1 MAAPTPERERKGP
14 WANRV
19 LSTEIERTH
28 EYNEFI
34 DKLRAYHQK
43 RGTTLTIEPELGRKL
58 LDLRKLYNKVTSLG
72 GYDKVTEEKGCG
84 PSINPVLP
92 WVGADRDTGNSQGA
106 WRDLALGYKLA
117 ANNTNAGYL
126 LKTIYYKNLAAYEIS
141 NFFGKEPPPKEWLEE
156 RSAAGGSIMTR
167 TAEDFQ
173 EASPRPESKGD
184 KSPTPPPSEKRIRD
198 YPIGL
203 RQAPT
208 PRTFYN
214 PDTTPQ
220 RQHSSRMSSDSR
232 QQGQQGSPNNQMN
245 GSTLN
250 FPSFQ
255 SSSINAP
262 IGRPVATP
270 RNAPHEFINH
280 KRRAAEVLVS
290 NPNRHGGIYPFRAI
304 RGEELAGHQGAALM
318 VRISMGL
325 KSGIPSEVDYA
336 LSQLVRISFES
347 GDELRAESYPGLSE
361 ALFEKLV
368 TVQSLADTRYPEG
381 TGELLEDSKFVKQ
394 LEKINEAALVLRN
407 MSLQPDNARYFS
419 RLKNG
424 RQIIVACM
432 NLPGQ
437 SCFVELKHYA
447 LDMVEAMAIHFSLA
461 VDDDLFPTLHANL
474 LSDDRGL
481 VLGSLKAI
489 CRLVMGRDEAN
500 CIGQINKCAIDRIK
514 ALIMLEDEDLVSA
527 CLDFLYQYTTN
538 EENVEKLIQPP
549 DGIEIV
555 KQLTRL
561 LLHQAVPGD
570 QVVFL
575 TGSLKPIIK
584 PPVIPNLPQ
593 EIVTD
598 LLSYAE
604 PDRAAKWMRCCF
616 EEDPGADITQ
626 IALWQAYQ
634 ARFTEYVAA
643 GRPLLPAA
651 EFIKNVSVAF
661 NNASAM
667 VLPIPGG
674 GQKFIIKGIKARET
688 PMSVKGQVY
697 LACKWITGTNSNTS
711 GTETAQQQPAQPIKC
726 PSQLATPQDLW
737 VHILKDHL
745 SPPDATQQPQAML
758 LCNWGGCER
767 FHPAGDSDRRKVIAH
782 VRTHMPETSPPK
794 SSHPSSR
801 YPTASDWLEDPKQVK
816 LVIRRNQTG
825 IDDRGEAAGI
835 PLTAV
840 LVLRNVARR
849 GMFNGKELLS
859 GERPVLFEIMA
870 VNKPLATYIADL
882 LVEEDEGEVDD

>member
-1 MAAPTPERERKGP
+1 
-14 WANRV
+14 
-19 LSTEIERTH
+19 
-28 EYNEFI
+28 
-34 DKLRAYHQK
+34 
-43 RGTTLTIEPELGRKL
+43 
-58 LDLRKLYNKVTSLG
+58 
-72 GYDKVTEEKGCG
+72 
-84 PSINPVLP
+84 
-92 WVGADRDTGNSQGA
+92 
-106 WRDLALGYKLA
+106 
-117 ANNTNAGYL
+117 
-126 LKTIYYKNLAAYEIS
+126 
-141 NFFGKEPPPKEWLEE
+141 
-156 RSAAGGSIMTR
+156 MTR

-184 KSPTPPPSEKRIRD
+184 KSPTPPPSEKRS
-198 YPIGL
+198 L

-220 RQHSSRMSSDSR
+220 RQHPSRTSSDSR
-232 QQGQQGSPNNQMN
+232 QQHGQQGSPNNQMN
-245 GSTLN
+245 GNTLN

-280 KRRAAEVLVS
+280 KRRAAEVLIS
-290 NPNRHGGIYPFRAI
+290 NPNRHG
-304 RGEELAGHQGAALM
+304 AGHQGAAPM

-347 GDELRAESYPGLSE
+347 GDDLRAEAYPGLSE

-368 TVQSLADTRYPEG
+368 TIQSLADLHCSEG
-381 TGELLEDSKFVKQ
+381 AGELLEDSKFVKQ

-424 RQIIVACM
+424 RQIIVTCM

-437 SCFVELKHYA
+437 SCFTELKHYI

-481 VLGSLKAI
+481 VLGSLRAI

-500 CIGQINKCAIDRIK
+500 CIGQINKLAIDRIK

-561 LLHQAVPGD
+561 LLYQAVPGD

-575 TGSLKPIIK
+575 TSSSKPIIK
-584 PPVIPNLPQ
+584 TTGIPSLPQ
-593 EIVTD
+593 EIVSD

-616 EEDPGADITQ
+616 EEDPSADITQ

-661 NNASAM
+661 NSASAM

-674 GQKFIIKGIKARET
+674 GQKFIIKGIKPRET
-688 PMSVKGQVY
+688 PMSIKGQVY
-697 LACKWITGTNSNTS
+697 LSCKWITGTNNTTNGTNGVNGAS
-711 GTETAQQQPAQPIKC
+711 GISGANGANGTEAAHAQPVQPTKC
-726 PSQLATPQDLW
+726 PAQLATPQDLW

-745 SPPDATQQPQAML
+745 SPPDSTLEPQAKL

-767 FHPAGDSDRRKVIAH
+767 FHPDGDPDRRKMMAH

-794 SSHPSSR
+794 SLHPASR
-801 YPTASDWLEDPKQVK
+801 HRAANDWLEDPKQIK

-849 GMFNGKELLS
+849 GMFNAKELLI

-870 VNKPLATYIADL
+870 VNKPLAVYIADL
-882 LVEEDEGEVDD
+882 LVEEDEASVDD

>member
-1 MAAPTPERERKGP
+1 
-14 WANRV
+14 
-19 LSTEIERTH
+19 
-28 EYNEFI
+28 
-34 DKLRAYHQK
+34 
-43 RGTTLTIEPELGRKL
+43 
-58 LDLRKLYNKVTSLG
+58 
-72 GYDKVTEEKGCG
+72 
-84 PSINPVLP
+84 
-92 WVGADRDTGNSQGA
+92 
-106 WRDLALGYKLA
+106 
-117 ANNTNAGYL
+117 
-126 LKTIYYKNLAAYEIS
+126 
-141 NFFGKEPPPKEWLEE
+141 
-156 RSAAGGSIMTR
+156 
-167 TAEDFQ
+167 
-173 EASPRPESKGD
+173 
-184 KSPTPPPSEKRIRD
+184 
-198 YPIGL
+198 
-203 RQAPT
+203 
-208 PRTFYN
+208 
-214 PDTTPQ
+214 
-220 RQHSSRMSSDSR
+220 
-232 QQGQQGSPNNQMN
+232 MN

-270 RNAPHEFINH
+270 RNVPHEFVNH
-280 KRRAAEVLVS
+280 KRRAAEVLIS
-290 NPNRHGGIYPFRAI
+290 NPNRHG
-304 RGEELAGHQGAALM
+304 AGHQGATPM

-347 GDELRAESYPGLSE
+347 GDDLRAETYPGLSE
-361 ALFEKLV
+361 ALFEKLA
-368 TVQSLADTRYPEG
+368 TIQSLADTRYPEG

-424 RQIIVACM
+424 RQIIVTCM

-437 SCFVELKHYA
+437 SCFIELKHYI
-447 LDMVEAMAIHFSLA
+447 LDMVEAMAIHLSLA
-461 VDDDLFPTLHANL
+461 IDDDLFPTLHANL

-481 VLGSLKAI
+481 VLGSLRAI
-489 CRLVMGRDEAN
+489 CRLVMGHDEAN
-500 CIGQINKCAIDRIK
+500 CIGQIDKRAIDRIK

-575 TGSLKPIIK
+575 TGSLKPVVK
-584 PPVIPNLPQ
+584 ATAIPNLPQ
-593 EIVTD
+593 EIVND
-598 LLSYAE
+598 LLSYTE

-616 EEDPGADITQ
+616 EEDQSADITQ

-667 VLPIPGG
+667 VLPIAGG
-674 GQKFIIKGIKARET
+674 GQKFIIKGIKPRET

-697 LACKWITGTNSNTS
+697 LACKWITGTNNSTA
-711 GTETAQQQPAQPIKC
+711 GTETTQAQQQQQQPAQPIRC
-726 PSQLATPQDLW
+726 PAQLATPQDLW
-737 VHILKDHL
+737 VHILKDHI
-745 SPPDATQQPQAML
+745 SPPDLTQQTQAKL
-758 LCNWGGCER
+758 FCNWGGCER

-801 YPTASDWLEDPKQVK
+801 YPTASDWLEDPKQIK

-825 IDDRGEAAGI
+825 TDDRGEAAGI